1 MSQFLYE
8 VHAIEE
14 RYYRI
19 NRVILKS
26 LGLWPYQQSFFT
38 RIQKMLFVII
48 LITCIIAQLLSFVTM
63 QYNRDLV
70 FKIFCFLF
78 PISFGT
84 TKYCCFIIQTDSVKG
99 LLEHMRNDY
108 NLLKTKLEIDIIEK
122 YAYNAKLFTIIVMV
136 FCHGFIFFTVIFQF
150 WPVILNIM
158 LPLNESRPCR
168 LIIVAEYF
176 VNQEKYYFAILLHE
190 SLAVYIGMIGLSSV
204 GVTFVIYILHSCALL
219 KIASYRVENV
229 FEMSVLASPRKEY
242 LLHRRIADAV
252 VVHRKAIECIE
263 YFMSNFTLLFI
274 ILVAMGI
281 TSLSFSLFQ
290 CFLLFTVE
298 NDVIEIFIIIVFI
311 FAHLSYLY
319 IGNYVGQALTDHGTN
334 FFKATYN
341 GLWYIAPVHTQ
352 KLILFL
358 MQKGAKDVTMT
369 LGSILDASLQ
379 SFAALTNM
387 AVSYF
392 MMMYQ
397 TL

>member
-1 MSQFLYE
+1 MSQFSYE

-84 TKYCCFIIQTDSVKG
+84 TKYCCFIIQTDSQVKG
-99 LLEHMRNDY
+99 LLEHMRDDY

-229 FEMSVLASPRKEY
+229 FEMSVLASSRKEY

-290 CFLLFTVE
+290 
-298 NDVIEIFIIIVFI
+298 
-311 FAHLSYLY
+311 
-319 IGNYVGQALTDHGTN
+319 
-334 FFKATYN
+334 
-341 GLWYIAPVHTQ
+341 
-352 KLILFL
+352 
-358 MQKGAKDVTMT
+358 
-369 LGSILDASLQ
+369 
-379 SFAALTNM
+379 
-387 AVSYF
+387 
-392 MMMYQ
+392 
-397 TL
+397 